1 MGSQSHVHSP
11 VELLAVLATITE
23 GAGLIRGTN
32 SIRFIDNAAALMALV
47 RGVSGSHSLDQVAQ
61 LVHLACFAIRSV
73 PHFEYINPKLTGQMR

>member
-1 MGSQSHVHSP
+1 MVGQSHVHSQ

-32 SIRFIDNAAALMALV
+32 SIRLIDNAAALMALA
-47 RGVSGSHSLDQVAQ
+47 RGVSGSHSLNQVAQ

-73 PHFEYINPKLTGQMR
+73 PRF